1 MIDIYI
7 YIHSVK
13 KYVGGGGAL
22 QIITM
27 SMRELS
33 ILLHDLFDYYMKRHP
48 NSLKIVKFV

>member
-1 MIDIYI
+1 MIDIYIYI

-27 SMRELS
+27 TMCELTFYS
-33 ILLHDLFDYYMKRHP
+33 FAWFIWLLHETISYFFKD
-48 NSLKIVKFV
+48 S